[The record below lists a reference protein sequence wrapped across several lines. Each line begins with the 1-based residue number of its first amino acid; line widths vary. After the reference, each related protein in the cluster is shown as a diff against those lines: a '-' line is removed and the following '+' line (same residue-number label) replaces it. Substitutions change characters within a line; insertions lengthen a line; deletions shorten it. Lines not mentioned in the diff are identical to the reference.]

1 MPLYPSCPKH
11 VSRLVIFSAIAAG
24 SFVAAG
30 SAVASSSHSPVA
42 RPFEVAAAG
51 ETIFSPD
58 ERRII
63 RDVLDVMTD
72 DGDTGGYHEQHGKP
86 GKGGKGKGAKG
97 LPPGIA
103 QKLARGGTLPPGL
116 AKRDLPASLE
126 RRLPPVAAG
135 TERQIVGN
143 DVVLIEK
150 GTNLILD
157 IIRDVVHRN

>member
-1 MPLYPSCPKH
+1 M
-11 VSRLVIFSAIAAG
+11 SRLFIISAIATG
-24 SFVAAG
+24 SVLMAG
-30 SAVASSSHSPVA
+30 SAVASSSNS
-42 RPFEVAAAG
+42 VAARTYEIAAAR

-63 RDVLDVMTD
+63 RDVLDVMNG
-72 DGDTGGYHEQHGKP
+72 DGDTGGAYHEQHGKP

-116 AKRDLPASLE
+116 AKRDLPADLE